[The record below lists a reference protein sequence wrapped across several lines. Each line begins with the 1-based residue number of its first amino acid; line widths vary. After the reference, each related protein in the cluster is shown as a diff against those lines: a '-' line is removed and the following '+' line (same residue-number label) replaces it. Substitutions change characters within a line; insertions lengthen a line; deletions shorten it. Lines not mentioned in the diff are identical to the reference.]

1 VRDERKDGFL
11 LHRLLENADMAFSAA
26 EDIIGRWRRKLCW
39 FAMQL
44 ETEYSIEE
52 GTRSMLGLSEKSR
65 QIVFTTM
72 ALCCIAISD
81 TVSHGFARSV
91 AL

>member
-1 VRDERKDGFL
+1 MRDERKDGFL
-11 LHRLLENADMAFSAA
+11 LYRLLENADMAFSAA

-52 GTRSMLGLSEKSR
+52 GTRSMLGLSEKS
-65 QIVFTTM
+65 
-72 ALCCIAISD
+72 
-81 TVSHGFARSV
+81 
-91 AL
+91 